1 MAATTKKK
9 SAKQATPKKVA
20 AKKAATKSTPS
31 SASSSA
37 GAGGRDVAE
46 PAVTKKTAAARRQA
60 SDSEVAAKKPVTKPA
75 VAEAAAEPA
84 AAKKPASA
92 SKKTASKKKA
102 SAGKKVAAKKVAAK
116 TVEVEELADE
126 PGPRKPG
133 KGRQLVI
140 VESPAKAKTINKY
153 LGSDFVVHA
162 SVGHIRDLP
171 QKAPKG
177 VKQPVPG
184 VDLEHDFRPTYQV
197 LSGKAKTVAELKRL
211 AKQASDVWF
220 ATDLDREGEAIAW
233 HLAQELGVP
242 PATAKRVVFNAI
254 TKDEVQRAFANP
266 HPIDLNKVN
275 AQQARRILDRI
286 VGYQASPLL
295 WKKVA
300 RGLSAGRVQSVAVR
314 LIVEREREI
323 RAFIPDET
331 WRVTAQLALDENAA
345 GKLGTAWNKLLATVD
360 EKGKGPTLKARNAW
374 LAEHGGLLAELVE
387 VGGERFNLG
396 CKADAPRDLSA
407 DVTRVA
413 EAVGLLDV
421 KVTSTEDPEGRGPA
435 RFLREVSGRV
445 DPKARYEVTSI
456 ETRRSST
463 RPSAPFITSSLQ
475 IAAANRLGFSAQR
488 TMRTAQAL
496 YEGVEVP
503 GEGQVGLITYMRTD
517 STNIT
522 PEAIAQARQHIAGL
536 GADYLPE
543 KANVYSSSNKDA
555 QEAHEAIRPTAVERT
570 PQALASALTPDQ
582 LKLYDLIWRRF
593 VASQMMPA
601 QWDATA
607 VLLTRKDR
615 KTGAVL
621 KATGRVLAFD
631 GFYRVMGVPTASDE
645 QTLPA
650 LADGQRA
657 APFGIDAEQRFSSP
671 PPRYTEASLVK
682 TLESEGIGR
691 PSTYASIISV
701 IQDRKY
707 VEQLDRRFYAT
718 DLGEVVSDKLQEAFP
733 DLMDVGYTRS
743 MEAQLDKI
751 EGESAD
757 WVAMLHEFYGP
768 FAQALESAHDVMT
781 HAKAETQAAVYKCPK
796 CGSRTE
802 YRFGRNGRFLS
813 CTAYPECDYSA
824 PIDRKG
830 RPLLPELVDVSCPE
844 DGSAM
849 ELRNGRFGPFLASV
863 DYPKTTYVI
872 NLDKRGGLKLPVP
885 PPLLTELP
893 CPKCEAPLNLRRGK
907 RGPWLGCST
916 FPKCRGRQAWTT
928 IDPDVQKQ
936 LEGELVA
943 HERAHPVPVITR
955 RDGTPIAEGTPVVAL
970 VIPGG
975 VAELELHPEA
985 VAELARA
992 GGTQPTGL
1000 RTDGAA
1006 RV

>member
-1 MAATTKKK
+1 MATTKKK
-9 SAKQATPKKVA
+9 SAKSASPKKEADRPAKKTAKAAATGDGVA
-20 AKKAATKSTPS
+20 VAKKAASKPAASKPAASKPAPKAASAEGEPS
-31 SASSSA
+31 K
-37 GAGGRDVAE
+37 
-46 PAVTKKTAAARRQA
+46 PAAAKATAVKKTATKKTAG
-60 SDSEVAAKKPVTKPA
+60 
-75 VAEAAAEPA
+75 
-84 AAKKPASA
+84 
-92 SKKTASKKKA
+92 KKTAT
-102 SAGKKVAAKKVAAK
+102 KKVAAKKVATRPVAS
-116 TVEVEELADE
+116 EVVDDE
-126 PGPRKPG
+126 GPIAPHRPG

-197 LSGKAKTVAELKRL
+197 LAGKAKTVAELKRL
-211 AKQASDVWF
+211 AKQASQVWF

-233 HLAQELGVP
+233 HLAQELGISPTV
-242 PATAKRVVFNAI
+242 AKRVVFNAI

-266 HPIDLNKVN
+266 HPIDVAKVN

-314 LIVEREREI
+314 LVVEREREI
-323 RAFIPDET
+323 RAFVPDET
-331 WRVTAQLALDENAA
+331 WRVNAQLALDENAA
-345 GKLGTAWNKLLATVD
+345 GKLGKAWEALRAEVD
-360 EKGKGPTLKARNAW
+360 DKGKGPTLKSKNAW

-407 DVTRVA
+407 EITRVA

-421 KVTSTEDPEGRGPA
+421 KVTSIEDPEGRGPA
-435 RFLREVSGRV
+435 RFRRTVAGRV
-445 DPKARYEVTSI
+445 DPKARYEVSSI
-456 ETRRSST
+456 ETRRSTT

-475 IAAANRLGFSAQR
+475 IAAANRLGFAAQR

-517 STNIT
+517 STHIT
-522 PEAIAQARQHIAGL
+522 AEAIAQARQHIGGL
-536 GADYLPE
+536 GADYLPD
-543 KANVYSSSNKDA
+543 KPNVYSSSNKDA
-555 QEAHEAIRPTAVERT
+555 QEAHEAIRPTSVERT
-570 PQALASALTPDQ
+570 PQSLASALSADQ

-593 VASQMMPA
+593 VASQMAPA
-601 QWDATA
+601 QWDATS
-607 VLLTRKDR
+607 VLLERKDR

-631 GFYRVMGVPTASDE
+631 GFYRVMGVPTASEE

-650 LADGQRA
+650 LAQGQRA
-657 APFGIDAEQRFSSP
+657 APFGIDAEQKLSSP

-733 DLMDVGYTRS
+733 ELMDVGYTRA
-743 MEAQLDKI
+743 MEARLDKI

-768 FAQALESAHDVMT
+768 FSQALESAHDVMT
-781 HAKAETQAAVYKCPK
+781 HAKAETQGAVYKCPK

-830 RPLLPELVDVSCPE
+830 RPLLPELVDVACPE
-844 DGSAM
+844 DGSTM

-885 PPLLTELP
+885 PPLLTDLP
-893 CPKCEAPLNLRRGK
+893 CPKCSAPLNLRRGK

-916 FPKCRGRQAWTT
+916 FPKCRGRQAWSA
-928 IDPDVQKQ
+928 IDPDTQKH
-936 LEGELVA
+936 LEQELEA
-943 HERAHPVPVITR
+943 HERKNPVPVITR
-955 RDGTPIAEGTPVVAL
+955 RDGAPIPEGTPVVSL

-985 VAELARA
+985 VADASRA
-992 GGTQPTGL
+992 GEGPTAAGL
-1000 RTDGAA
+1000 RGDGAA